1 MKNLSENFDLK
12 KKKRNCEE
20 FSTFAYL
27 RSAIIHKDLIV
38 QGVL

>member
-1 MKNLSENFDLK
+1 MKNLSENFDL
-12 KKKRNCEE
+12 KKRNCEE